1 MTQYTTPLG
10 RMLQRKLN
18 RCTWCGAIMED
29 CACTDS
35 PGDEH
40 LPMLPEFEQVP
51 LALWPGD
58 KKEFIDSCYSS
69 IKENGIH
76 LATCRAL
83 WPEKPAT
90 GFMEFLPPITKD
102 ILRNSGGQ

>member
-1 MTQYTTPLG
+1 
-10 RMLQRKLN
+10 
-18 RCTWCGAIMED
+18 MED

-51 LALWPGD
+51 QAYERD
-58 KKEFIDSCYSS
+58 KWDLQNSCYNS
-69 IKENGIH
+69 IKECGIH
-76 LATCRAL
+76 LATCRML

-90 GFMEFLPPITKD
+90 GFMDFLPPHEKTV
-102 ILRNSGGQ
+102 G